1 MNSRSR
7 FSAAF
12 FFFLLSVG
20 SPFLQKAF
28 AEGSRI
34 VAVVNDEV
42 ITQADV
48 DRAVGPIYLQMQATL
63 SPEELAAKSKDI
75 RIQILQQLIEERLML
90 QEAKNPKP
98 VEFGKGKVGTPSAI
112 TVSEQEVDRAIADVS
127 APFGSPEAF
136 SDALSQQGL
145 KVQDLKDRYKEQ
157 IAIHKL
163 IDREV
168 RYKITVSPTE
178 VTNHY
183 QNHMKE
189 FELPMAAQVAAIMIR
204 PSEDLSLDAAKELA
218 EDLRKQIQ
226 GGADFYDIA
235 RRYSDGPNAK
245 MGGRIGFLEKGKG
258 LKEIDKVL
266 FTLKEGEVSPVI
278 KTSTGFNI
286 FRVEAIRPAHQATLE
301 EVKDKVQDKL
311 MQEKG
316 AARYKEWIE
325 KLKQDAY
332 ISIK

>member
-7 FSAAF
+7 FSIAF
-12 FFFLLSVG
+12 FVLLLSIG
-20 SPFLQKAF
+20 SPFLQKVF

-48 DRAVGPIYLQMQATL
+48 DRAVGPVYLQMQATL
-63 SPEELAAKSKDI
+63 SPEELVAKSKDL
-75 RIQILQQLIEERLML
+75 RAQVLQQLIEERLML

-98 VEFGKGKVGTPSAI
+98 VEFGKGKIGTPSAI
-112 TVSEQEVDRAIADVS
+112 TASDQEVDRAIADVS
-127 APFGSPEAF
+127 SRFDSPEAF
-136 SDALSQQGL
+136 SDALAQQGL

-163 IDREV
+163 IDRDV
-168 RYKITVSPTE
+168 RYKITLSPTE
-178 VTNHY
+178 VTAYY

-189 FELPMAAQVAAIMIR
+189 FEALMAVQVAAIMIR
-204 PSEDLSLDAAKELA
+204 PSEDLSMDAAKELA
-218 EDLRKQIQ
+218 DDLRKRIQ
-226 GGADFYDIA
+226 GGADFYEIA

-245 MGGRIGFLEKGKG
+245 MGGRVGFLEKGKS

-266 FTLKEGEVSPVI
+266 FTLKEGEISPVI

-286 FRVEAIRPAHQATLE
+286 FRVEAIRPAHQAALE
-301 EVKDKVQDKL
+301 DVKDKVQDKL

-316 AARYKEWIE
+316 ATRYKEWIE

-332 ISIK
+332 ISVK